1 MGQLDLITLDIH
13 AIINKRFKMRTGY
26 IVLLVALFVMVAM
39 VGQSDATPQPEP
51 VADPLPWPQYVWN
64 VVKNIPSG
72 AMGVFKASS
81 ENKEGPCTTETPPT
95 TKNHHPT
102 QYKCSFTNIIF
113 FASFQF

>member
-72 AMGVFKASS
+72 AMGVFKNLLNPEVTYRGKELIKKT
-81 ENKEGPCTTETPPT
+81 EN
-95 TKNHHPT
+95 
-102 QYKCSFTNIIF
+102 S
-113 FASFQF
+113 A